1 MAGLFLQPAPLS
13 GLVSFCVATFCATS
27 YTCRLFLCIC
37 DSLPFMNS
45 SSKQPKHTSQTT
57 KAGKHTKQGARH
69 ASPLGKHTDQTSEPL
84 SFSELAAI
92 KTAETIE
99 DRRSTLI
106 AILALIVAGAI
117 TLFALNSCVSC
128 SQQSENEA
136 SSRHSAK
143 DTSEIESSLAP
154 EDNDFMEML
163 LDFKGTPTALDKI
176 SSSESLQ
183 SFSLSNLPAPTLS
196 SEEQEQIE
204 SAIAAIEPQATV
216 GIVFYDI
223 KTGRGI
229 TYNPD
234 SEIYGASSFKAPY
247 ALYICEQHVENG
259 ELALPGVTTDT
270 FDARGSQVK
279 SLIEES
285 VINSDNDAF
294 GTLRTMYDFAGF
306 NEWTESL
313 GVNDTAYLPDSWFP
327 WYTAR
332 SSAKIWTEMYDYFQ
346 SDSPTAAWL
355 RSLCEQTNLSFL
367 RNAVEPQGALVH
379 NKAGWCSGSDY
390 AHDYNGLC
398 DAGIVELD
406 GNTYIMSVMT
416 GLSEDEDN
424 FVLIE
429 NLIAAVFATH
439 NDLD

>member
-27 YTCRLFLCIC
+27 YTCRLSLCIY

-57 KAGKHTKQGARH
+57 KAGKHTKQGPRH

-117 TLFALNSCVSC
+117 TLFVLNSCVSC

-176 SSSESLQ
+176 PSSESLQ

-259 ELALPGVTTDT
+259 ELALPGVTT
-270 FDARGSQVK
+270 
-279 SLIEES
+279 
-285 VINSDNDAF
+285 
-294 GTLRTMYDFAGF
+294 
-306 NEWTESL
+306 
-313 GVNDTAYLPDSWFP
+313 
-327 WYTAR
+327 
-332 SSAKIWTEMYDYFQ
+332 
-346 SDSPTAAWL
+346 
-355 RSLCEQTNLSFL
+355 
-367 RNAVEPQGALVH
+367 GALSMRADH
-379 NKAGWCSGSDY
+379 KLKALSKNLLSIQIMMPLALYVPCMILQVST
-390 AHDYNGLC
+390 NGLNHS
-398 DAGIVELD
+398 A
-406 GNTYIMSVMT
+406 
-416 GLSEDEDN
+416 
-424 FVLIE
+424 
-429 NLIAAVFATH
+429 
-439 NDLD
+439 